1 MSQCGALYA
10 SSWRYGFI
18 SEDSQWEG
26 GSLKGDGGGVRR
38 EGYNWR
44 RKVAGRRKGEC
55 NVTERREGL
64 QRGGREGWNWRR
76 VKYIV
81 CTNEIDRTDVHS

>member
-26 GSLKGDGGGVRR
+26 GGVRR

-44 RKVAGRRKGEC
+44 RKVAGRMTGGC
-55 NVTERREGL
+55 NVTERREGC
-64 QRGGREGWNWRR
+64 REEGGRIAIGEG
-76 VKYIV
+76 
-81 CTNEIDRTDVHS
+81 

>member
-26 GSLKGDGGGVRR
+26 GSLEGDGGGVKR

-44 RKVAGRRKGEC
+44 RKVAGRRKGGC
-55 NVTERREGL
+55 SVTKRREGGLQLEKGEISFALMKLIGL
-64 QRGGREGWNWRR
+64 QRTF
-76 VKYIV
+76 VLTFI
-81 CTNEIDRTDVHS
+81 